1 MVLRP
6 YSRLNRIVSRSSDQD
21 LNFWNSNC
29 FEYMVMSLFQVNITR
44 MIQNKASLAKN
55 FHVQPSEIDR
65 MQYWEYEMFIKELSD
80 LVEQENKQ
88 QEEQLDKYHVKDLT
102 DPKRM
107 DRMTATPQMPKMPS
121 FGSMPTMKGFQ

>member
-1 MVLRP
+1 
-6 YSRLNRIVSRSSDQD
+6 
-21 LNFWNSNC
+21 
-29 FEYMVMSLFQVNITR
+29 MSLFQVNITR

-107 DRMTATPQMPKMPS
+107 DRRTATPQMPKMPS

>member
-1 MVLRP
+1 
-6 YSRLNRIVSRSSDQD
+6 
-21 LNFWNSNC
+21 
-29 FEYMVMSLFQVNITR
+29 MSLFQVNITR

-80 LVEQENKQ
+80 MVEQENKQ

-107 DRMTATPQMPKMPS
+107 DRMTAAPKMPKMPS
-121 FGSMPTMKGFQ
+121 FGSMPTTKGFQ

>member
-1 MVLRP
+1 
-6 YSRLNRIVSRSSDQD
+6 
-21 LNFWNSNC
+21 
-29 FEYMVMSLFQVNITR
+29 MSLFQVNITR

>member
-1 MVLRP
+1 
-6 YSRLNRIVSRSSDQD
+6 
-21 LNFWNSNC
+21 
-29 FEYMVMSLFQVNITR
+29 MSLFQVNITR

-102 DPKRM
+102 DPKRV
-107 DRMTATPQMPKMPS
+107 DRMTAAPKMPKMPS
-121 FGSMPTMKGFQ
+121 FGSMPTTKGFQ